1 MIFKFQSY
9 NVQARIEPN
18 LDWIDVDLVKMY
30 GSSFDIILS

>member
-18 LDWIDVDLVKMY
+18 LDWIDGDDWFDYSFKNLAVD
-30 GSSFDIILS
+30 D